1 MATASS
7 GEESTV
13 CGLASLSL
21 FPLDLRV
28 GRSMPDLGVAGA
40 GAGSSA
46 AFSWERLL
54 ASL

>member
-7 GEESTV
+7 GEESMV

-21 FPLDLRV
+21 LPL
-28 GRSMPDLGVAGA
+28 GRSMLDLGVAGV